1 MLHQR
6 ALMVT
11 LSFGGWG
18 QTTKDDDATEIV
30 VKETGAS
37 RNSGD
42 FGKKRF
48 PHDPLKPL
56 RKYDDSKRE
65 WFRDQTQ
72 PFMEGVRILDIRNY
86 QTVVDGIRQIRSER
100 AGVIAQCGFGDATRY
115 RENKELARQA
125 LASLY
130 REEDY
135 LPFDDVY
142 ERLEKIT
149 FELLPLSDSK
159 HVILD
164 MAEEELGEVRAH
176 YEQLMTERES
186 SMTVATYQRLAEPLI
201 KLLSR
206 QKMFGELWEE
216 WKDVIDTVARN
227 NPTRDANLEALRQ
240 EAEAIRRK
248 FDGVDLL
255 KAEDARAK
263 AQADTKAL
271 LAKMAGYLGGGDS

>member
-1 MLHQR
+1 
-6 ALMVT
+6 
-11 LSFGGWG
+11 
-18 QTTKDDDATEIV
+18 
-30 VKETGAS
+30 
-37 RNSGD
+37 
-42 FGKKRF
+42 
-48 PHDPLKPL
+48 
-56 RKYDDSKRE
+56 
-65 WFRDQTQ
+65 
-72 PFMEGVRILDIRNY
+72 Y
-86 QTVVDGIRQIRSER
+86 QG
-100 AGVIAQCGFGDATRY
+100 
-115 RENKELARQA
+115 NKELAKTA

-135 LPFDDVY
+135 LPFADVY

-176 YEQLMTERES
+176 YEQLMTEREA
-186 SMTVATYQRLAEPLI
+186 SMTVATYQRLAEPLL

-240 EAEAIRRK
+240 EADAIHQK
-248 FDGVDLL
+248 FQGVDLL

-271 LAKMAGYLGGGDS
+271 LAKMAGYLGGAE